1 MHRRA
6 ILKSGILAGLFL
18 YTGGIGEF
26 LRTIRKE
33 HHMKLTL
40 LRHATLLVEMGG
52 KKILVDPML
61 SAQGAMEPVQQA
73 GNERRIPM
81 TPLPLG
87 EEELDLLLDAV
98 DAVLITHTHR
108 DHWDEE
114 AQRRIPKDKMLF
126 CQPADEEKI
135 KTQGFTRVQ
144 VVADTHSW
152 GKLTIS
158 RTGGQHGTGE
168 IGKKMGPVSG
178 FVLQAEEHR
187 LYIAGD
193 TIWCDEVRQA
203 LAAHRPDVVVV
214 NAGAA
219 QFLQGD
225 PITMTA
231 EDVRQVMQAAPASR
245 VVAVHM
251 DTVNHCLL
259 TQAAF
264 RSFLTERKL
273 NDRCLVPADGECLT
287 FKQAGSPM

>member
-1 MHRRA
+1 M
-6 ILKSGILAGLFL
+6 LAGLFL
-18 YTGGIGEF
+18 YTGGAGRS
-26 LRTIRKE
+26 LKAKNKK

-40 LRHATLLVEMGG
+40 LRHATLLVEMDG

-61 SAQGAMEPVQQA
+61 SAQGAMEPVQQT

-81 TPLPLG
+81 TPLPLS
-87 EEELDLLLDAV
+87 EKELGLLLHQV

-114 AQRRIPKDKMLF
+114 AQRRIPKDKLLF

-135 KTQGFTRVQ
+135 KAQGFTRVQ
-144 VVADTHSW
+144 AVADTHSW

-203 LAAHRPDVVVV
+203 LATHRPDVVVV

-231 EDVRQVMQAAPASR
+231 GDVLQVLQAATASR

-259 TQAAF
+259 TRAAF
-264 RSFLTERKL
+264 RSFLAERKL